1 VYVFNILIYLMDIKK
16 IIASIIWRR
25 DCVIYPE
32 EIFYENKIVESMSFD
47 NDSDMAFNKELNCN
61 VLRDISNNEI
71 NICEGESESDNKK
84 NNFEKEKENA
94 KVKCTDF
101 VLSNNI
107 GKNNLNFDLKYIP
120 WNSEYAEYHQE
131 SQGRL

>member
-1 VYVFNILIYLMDIKK
+1 MDIKK

-25 DCVIYPE
+25 DCIIYPE

-47 NDSDMAFNKELNCN
+47 NDSDMAFNKELNSN

-71 NICEGESESDNKK
+71 NICESESDNKK
-84 NNFEKEKENA
+84 NNFEKEKEKENA

-107 GKNNLNFDLKYIP
+107 GKNNFNFELKYIP